1 MARRS
6 NLLEEQ
12 TPFKSKFEILEDIQ
26 EKADTLPKG
35 VIMRVRGMFAQADKV
50 TANGTLYKKSLWE
63 REAERIKP
71 LLEERAVLMLADHPE
86 KLTDGTV
93 KSPSVN
99 NVAGGLTG
107 LTVLPDGKVMGE
119 AEFIDTAAGRNAA
132 AIVRAGLKLGTS
144 SRARGTFTEEEL
156 NEGGPFAA
164 GNTEWI
170 GQKVKVVDDNF
181 HFKTFDVVVDQ
192 SVQGAKI
199 DDFQEEEII
208 PMELD
213 IAKLTEKDWEKVLG
227 HDKVKALVEG
237 KVKES
242 EETLKKEFEG
252 KIRAEVTKMTEDYLK
267 SEEFTEKFVAKD
279 EEDEE
284 ADGEE
289 EDPKG
294 KKKGKKG
301 KGNVDNFGGKKAPPF
316 EGEDERFTLLEERL
330 AKTEAENKKLTD
342 EANKAKEREKVVGIL
357 DESLKGKAP
366 FVVEK
371 VRQELAGKDLRE
383 EEAREFIKGRI
394 EFVESICKVAAGDNP
409 TGKGIMMGGDRTDP
423 PPAEL
428 SEQERAVKAQV
439 SMLTSL

>member
-12 TPFKSKFEILEDIQ
+12 RPFFSKFEILEDIQ

-35 VIMRVRGMFAQADKV
+35 VIMRVRGMFACADKV

-71 LLEERAVLMLADHPE
+71 LLEERSVLMLADHPE
-86 KLTDGTV
+86 KLPDGSV

-107 LTVLPDGKVMGE
+107 LTVLPDGKIMGE
-119 AEFIDTAAGRNAA
+119 AEFADTEAGRNAA
-132 AIVRAGLKLGTS
+132 AIVRAGFKLGTS
-144 SRARGTFTEEEL
+144 SRARGTFTEAEL
-156 NEGGPFAA
+156 NEGDPLAA

-192 SVQGAKI
+192 SVAGAKI
-199 DDFQEEEII
+199 DDFQEEETID
-208 PMELD
+208 MELD

-252 KIRAEVTKMTEDYLK
+252 KIRAEVTKMTEEYLK
-267 SEEFTEKFVAKD
+267 SEDFTEKFVAKD
-279 EEDEE
+279 EEDEV
-284 ADGEE
+284 DDE
-289 EDPKG
+289 EDPKAK
-294 KKKGKKG
+294 KKKGKG
-301 KGNVDNFGGKKAPPF
+301 GVDNFGGKKAPPF
-316 EGEDERFTLLEERL
+316 EGEADERFSLLEERL

-409 TGKGIMMGGDRTDP
+409 SGKGIMMGGDRQEPKTE
-423 PPAEL
+423 EL
-428 SEQERAVKAQV
+428 TEQERAVKAQV